1 MIGLISAIDTEL
13 KPYLNAITDKKSHQ
27 HSGREFFTGKLL
39 GKDVVCATCG
49 VGKVNA
55 ALTAYIMADK
65 FGVDSIIFSGTGGG
79 MKEKQHIGDVIIVS
93 ESTYHD
99 CDIIWLKNYYP
110 NMPTDRFAADERL
123 LELARKASKAVDFT
137 VHEGLAVTGDRFIT
151 DDGRDLIKH
160 SFSPESV
167 DMETAGAAQTC
178 FSCKV
183 PFLAIRALSDT
194 EADRGLGTFEEN
206 CAMASENAFKLVSE
220 MFKGL

>member
-65 FGVDSIIFSGTGGG
+65 FGVESIIFSGTGGG

-110 NMPTDRFAADERL
+110 NMPTDRFSADERL

-151 DDGRDLIKH
+151 NDGRDLIKH

-167 DMETAGAAQTC
+167 DMETAGAAQAC
-178 FSCKV
+178 FSCKI

-206 CAMASENAFKLVSE
+206 CAMASENAFELVTE